1 MALTQISTDGIKNGT
16 ITGSDLATNV
26 DLVDNQA
33 LRFGTG
39 NDLVL
44 RHNGS
49 SSYIENSTGFLFIH
63 ANDIALRSIA
73 QENYIVCDA
82 NAEVELYYDG
92 SKKFETTSTGV
103 KIPDSLLEVNKTGGN
118 AEIQVT
124 RASGCTLTIQSQT
137 NKSRL
142 VTGASN
148 HELQLGTNGSGRILI
163 NDTTVDLP
171 QDNQKLRIGV
181 GQDLQIY
188 HDGNHSFVENT
199 TGLLILQDT
208 SGIYLRTD
216 DLRLQSSGGSETYA
230 TLTKDGAVS
239 LNFDNSTKFE
249 TTSTG
254 ATLTGHFLP
263 DVTDSRNLGSS
274 SKKWASA
281 HLKYNLYM
289 ADNAAARFGDSDDLQ
304 IFHDGSNSFIRDTGT
319 GSLVVTS
326 STFAVN
332 NAASTEQ
339 MMKAVE
345 NGAVEL
351 NYDGSKKFETHSGGV
366 SILGNLSLTNA
377 DSYELRLGASSDF
390 KFLHN
395 GTDSKITNTTGNLI
409 ITQSDGIIRLD
420 PKTNENG
427 ILIRPDGATELY
439 HNNNK
444 KLETTSSGVNV
455 TGAITVNGSALT
467 TATNSPAFSAK
478 LSSTVN
484 RNGEGTVVF
493 DSEHLDTDSCYDT
506 SNGRF
511 TPDVAGNYMITFTFV
526 MNGSSGGIIAGAF
539 GAIRKNG
546 SELKARFWTDPMQS
560 NNNQLNRASCS
571 GSAIIPMNGSSDFI
585 EIRAYGL
592 TTTGGNVRVDGDGSN
607 FSGFKLA

>member
-148 HELQLGTNGSGRILI
+148 HEVQLGTNGSGRILI

-351 NYDGSKKFETHSGGV
+351 NYDGSKKFET
-366 SILGNLSLTNA
+366 
-377 DSYELRLGASSDF
+377 
-390 KFLHN
+390 
-395 GTDSKITNTTGNLI
+395 
-409 ITQSDGIIRLD
+409 
-420 PKTNENG
+420 
-427 ILIRPDGATELY
+427 
-439 HNNNK
+439 
-444 KLETTSSGVNV
+444 TSSGVNV